1 MEFVLK
7 ALEGLFSIVFIIGIG
22 FVLSRRGWFDEYSS
36 ALIARLVTA
45 VSLPFYMIVSISKN
59 FDHNKLVAMAP
70 DLLLPICSMLLA
82 FGVGKIAAHVFKI
95 KKERRGIFCTNFFI
109 ANTMFIG
116 LPVNL
121 ALFGEKSIPAVMLY
135 YMVNTTFFW
144 TLGVHNIV
152 QDTLSDTKNKPAFF
166 SPAALKKIFSP
177 PLAGFIV
184 GIILVLLDCRLPSF
198 LMNSFQYIG
207 NLTTPLALVFIGI
220 EMSKIPLGEI
230 GFDKDLLLGV
240 AGRFL
245 VCPVCVLALVPLLPV
260 TPLSAQIFTMQAT
273 MPAMTQMAIVAKTYG
288 ADSAYAATLSFLTVL
303 LGIVVV
309 PLYMMLV
316 NMYI

>member
-45 VSLPFYMIVSISKN
+45 VSLPLYMIVSISKN

-95 KKERRGIFCTNFFI
+95 KKERRGIVCTNFFI

-177 PLAGFIV
+177 PLVGFIV

-207 NLTTPLALVFIGI
+207 NLTTPL
-220 EMSKIPLGEI
+220 
-230 GFDKDLLLGV
+230 
-240 AGRFL
+240 
-245 VCPVCVLALVPLLPV
+245 
-260 TPLSAQIFTMQAT
+260 SA
-273 MPAMTQMAIVAKTYG
+273 
-288 ADSAYAATLSFLTVL
+288 SR
-303 LGIVVV
+303 
-309 PLYMMLV
+309 
-316 NMYI
+316 

>member
-7 ALEGLFSIVFIIGIG
+7 ALEGIFSIVFIIGIG

-45 VSLPFYMIVSISKN
+45 VSLPLYMIVSISKN

-152 QDTLSDTKNKPAFF
+152 QDTLSDTKNKAVFF

-198 LMNSFQYIG
+198 LISSFQYIG
-207 NLTTPLALVFIGI
+207 NLTTPLSLVFIGI

-260 TPLSAQIFTMQAT
+260 TPLSAQIFTLQAT
-273 MPAMTQMAIVAKTYG
+273 MPAMTQMAIVAKNYG

>member
-7 ALEGLFSIVFIIGIG
+7 ALEGIFSIVFIIGIG

-45 VSLPFYMIVSISKN
+45 VSLPLYMIVSISKN

-152 QDTLSDTKNKPAFF
+152 QDTLSDTKNEPAFF

-207 NLTTPLALVFIGI
+207 NLTTTLSLVFIGI

>member
-207 NLTTPLALVFIGI
+207 NLTTPLSLVFIGI

-288 ADSAYAATLSFLTVL
+288 EDSAYAATLSFLTVL

>member
-7 ALEGLFSIVFIIGIG
+7 ALEGIFSIVFIIGIG

-45 VSLPFYMIVSISKN
+45 VSLPLYMIVSISKN

-82 FGVGKIAAHVFKI
+82 FGVGTIAAHVF
-95 KKERRGIFCTNFFI
+95 
-109 ANTMFIG
+109 NTMFIG

-207 NLTTPLALVFIGI
+207 NLTTPLSLVFIGI

-245 VCPVCVLALVPLLPV
+245 VCPVCVLVLIPFLPV
-260 TPLSAQIFTMQAT
+260 TTLSAQVFTMQAT
-273 MPAMTQMAIVAKTYG
+273 MPAMTQMAIVAKNYG

>member
-7 ALEGLFSIVFIIGIG
+7 ALEGIFSIVFIIGIG

-45 VSLPFYMIVSISKN
+45 VSLPLYMIVSISKN

-207 NLTTPLALVFIGI
+207 NLMTPLSLVFIGI

-273 MPAMTQMAIVAKTYG
+273 MPAMTQMAIVAKNYG

>member
-7 ALEGLFSIVFIIGIG
+7 ALEGIFSIVFIIGIG

-45 VSLPFYMIVSISKN
+45 VSLPLYMIVSISKN

-82 FGVGKIAAHVFKI
+82 FIVGKLAARIFKI

-152 QDTLSDTKNKPAFF
+152 QDTLAHTKNKPAFF
-166 SPAALKKIFSP
+166 SPTALKKIFSP
-177 PLAGFIV
+177 PLAGFII
-184 GIILVLLDCRLPSF
+184 GIILVLLDWRLPHF
-198 LMNSFQYIG
+198 LMNSFQYVS
-207 NLTTPLALVFIGI
+207 NLTTPLSLVFIGI

-230 GFDKDLLLGV
+230 GFDKELLLGV

-245 VCPVCVLALVPLLPV
+245 VCPLCVLVLVPLLPV
-260 TPLSAQIFTMQAT
+260 TTLSAQVFTMQAT

-303 LGIVVV
+303 LGIIVV
-309 PLYMMLV
+309 PAYMTLVSLYL
-316 NMYI
+316 

>member
-7 ALEGLFSIVFIIGIG
+7 ALEGIFSIVFIIGIG

-45 VSLPFYMIVSISKN
+45 VSLPLYMIVSISKN

-82 FGVGKIAAHVFKI
+82 FGVGTIAAHVFKI

-166 SPAALKKIFSP
+166 SPAALKKIFRSEERRVGKECRSRWSP
-177 PLAGFIV
+177 
-184 GIILVLLDCRLPSF
+184 
-198 LMNSFQYIG
+198 YH
-207 NLTTPLALVFIGI
+207 
-220 EMSKIPLGEI
+220 
-230 GFDKDLLLGV
+230 
-240 AGRFL
+240 
-245 VCPVCVLALVPLLPV
+245 
-260 TPLSAQIFTMQAT
+260 
-273 MPAMTQMAIVAKTYG
+273 
-288 ADSAYAATLSFLTVL
+288 
-303 LGIVVV
+303 
-309 PLYMMLV
+309 
-316 NMYI
+316 

>member
-7 ALEGLFSIVFIIGIG
+7 ALEGIFSIVFIIGIG

-45 VSLPFYMIVSISKN
+45 VSLPLYMIVSISKN

-82 FGVGKIAAHVFKI
+82 FGVGTIAAHVFKI

-177 PLAGFIV
+177 PLACFIV
-184 GIILVLLDCRLPSF
+184 GFFLVVLDFRLPSF
-198 LMNSFQYIG
+198 LMKSFQYIG
-207 NLTTPLALVFIGI
+207 NLTTPLSLVFIGI

-260 TPLSAQIFTMQAT
+260 TPLSAQVFTMQAT

>member
-7 ALEGLFSIVFIIGIG
+7 ALEGIFSIVFIIGIG

-45 VSLPFYMIVSISKN
+45 VSLPLYMIVSISKN

-152 QDTLSDTKNKPAFF
+152 QDTLSDTKNKAVFF

-207 NLTTPLALVFIGI
+207 NLMTPLSLVFIGI

-273 MPAMTQMAIVAKTYG
+273 MPAMTQMAIVAKNYG

>member
-1 MEFVLK
+1 
-7 ALEGLFSIVFIIGIG
+7 
-22 FVLSRRGWFDEYSS
+22 
-36 ALIARLVTA
+36 
-45 VSLPFYMIVSISKN
+45 
-59 FDHNKLVAMAP
+59 MAP

-166 SPAALKKIFSP
+166 SGSTEENFFSATGRLHCRYHFS
-177 PLAGFIV
+177 LAGLQAAVFF
-184 GIILVLLDCRLPSF
+184 DEQLPI
-198 LMNSFQYIG
+198 Y
-207 NLTTPLALVFIGI
+207 
-220 EMSKIPLGEI
+220 
-230 GFDKDLLLGV
+230 
-240 AGRFL
+240 R
-245 VCPVCVLALVPLLPV
+245 
-260 TPLSAQIFTMQAT
+260 
-273 MPAMTQMAIVAKTYG
+273 
-288 ADSAYAATLSFLTVL
+288 
-303 LGIVVV
+303 
-309 PLYMMLV
+309 
-316 NMYI
+316 